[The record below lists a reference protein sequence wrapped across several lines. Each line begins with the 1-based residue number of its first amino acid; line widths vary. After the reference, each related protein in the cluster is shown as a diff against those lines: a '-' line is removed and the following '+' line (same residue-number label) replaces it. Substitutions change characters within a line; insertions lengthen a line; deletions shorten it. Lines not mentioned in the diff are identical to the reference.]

1 MNEKMYDFE
10 QNKRN
15 NLIFYGI
22 PSDPAETSESLAI
35 SIQKLIKDKML
46 LKREMIITQ
55 VNSNQIMFRFSQIL
69 IMSFIRQA
77 GMTWVRQFL
86 EDDLSLSHLKTS
98 SRHKIENY

>member
-55 VNSNQIMFRFSQIL
+55 VNSNQFMFQFSQIF
-69 IMSFIRQA
+69 IMLLIRQA
-77 GMTWVRQFL
+77 EMTWVRQFL

-98 SRHKIENY
+98 SRRKND

>member
-55 VNSNQIMFRFSQIL
+55 VN
-69 IMSFIRQA
+69 
-77 GMTWVRQFL
+77 
-86 EDDLSLSHLKTS
+86 
-98 SRHKIENY
+98 

>member
-22 PSDPAETSESLAI
+22 ASDPTETSESLAI

-55 VNSNQIMFRFSQIL
+55 VKLNNTIVKSLCSQNPDI
-69 IMSFIRQA
+69 SGQQR
-77 GMTWVRQFL
+77 
-86 EDDLSLSHLKTS
+86 
-98 SRHKIENY
+98 

>member
-22 PSDPAETSESLAI
+22 PSDPTETSESLAI

-55 VNSNQIMFRFSQIL
+55 VKFYTVITYQSLNDLKIPLSQA
-69 IMSFIRQA
+69 SR
-77 GMTWVRQFL
+77 
-86 EDDLSLSHLKTS
+86 DDMGPAISGRRPVIVTF
-98 SRHKIENY
+98 ENFK